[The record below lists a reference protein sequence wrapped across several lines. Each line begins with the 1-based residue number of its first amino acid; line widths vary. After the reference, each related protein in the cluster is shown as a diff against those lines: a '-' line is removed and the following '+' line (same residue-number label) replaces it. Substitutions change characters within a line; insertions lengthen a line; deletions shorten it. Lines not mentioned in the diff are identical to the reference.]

1 VDRQNITREPRVE
14 SRSEHVALL
23 AHTFSTPLGGVFA
36 AVDEKGA
43 LVQLYFLGKHHTN
56 EITDKLEGAGHSIT
70 WNARAL
76 SEVHRQIDEYFA
88 RQRKVFGIPLR
99 LLGTA
104 FQMRVWSELLQIPYG
119 QTMSYGELAARIGRP
134 RASRAVGR
142 ANATNPVSLIVPCHR
157 VIGADRNLTGY
168 GGGIDIKKKL
178 LILEGAFSGSEQLS
192 LGSWT
197 GR

>member
-1 VDRQNITREPRVE
+1 M
-14 SRSEHVALL
+14 ALF
-23 AHTFSTPLGGVFA
+23 AHTFATPVGEVFA
-36 AVDEKGA
+36 AVDEEGA
-43 LVQLYFLGKHHTN
+43 LVQLYFLGKHRAK
-56 EITDKLEGAGHSIT
+56 EITDKLEEAGHSIT

-76 SEVHRQIDEYFA
+76 SEVHRQINEYFA
-88 RQRKVFGIPLR
+88 RRRKIFEIRLR
-99 LLGTA
+99 LLGTV

-119 QTMSYGELAARIGRP
+119 QTRSYGELAARIGQP

-157 VIGADRNLTGY
+157 VIGADRGLTGY

-178 LILEGAFSGSEQLS
+178 LILEGAFSKSDQLT

-197 GR
+197 DR